1 MSAKPTGVELF
12 VSHSSAL
19 LCTPVSH
26 EQPAN
31 IVRIFVKAE
40 YFMRNLI
47 IALLVALILPVVAN
61 ASVGGNVAPEG
72 RKRVVVLDPGHGN
85 PRPGKV
91 MGKVREADI
100 VLDVSKEV
108 RRQLATKMPDLDVYL
123 TRHSDS
129 SYHANQ
135 NMDNR
140 MRAEFANSKGADLT
154 IGIHAN
160 ALGNTKVGGCEAWV
174 LSLDEALMEQNS
186 NRANLFA
193 DDGDALNINDL
204 DTKSMGFIKVL
215 TRQLDNEPR
224 NRMFAQQ
231 CCDNIK
237 KCGLGSLGVKSG
249 KIWTMLYYLEGHGVL
264 IEIGYMTNPS
274 DLAYITSDKGKK
286 SIATAIA
293 DAIVSFFRGLDAIS
307 GDDAVVADAEVVTE
321 AETGD
326 VALNSGY
333 AIQLISSTC
342 EVDVNDYQFKGYKG
356 RVRLLMGTGRYMY
369 KYCYGSYATRE
380 AAKADLIEV
389 KKSFKDAYI
398 VYFEGNN
405 IVIK

>member
-1 MSAKPTGVELF
+1 
-12 VSHSSAL
+12 
-19 LCTPVSH
+19 
-26 EQPAN
+26 
-31 IVRIFVKAE
+31 
-40 YFMRNLI
+40 MRNLI
-47 IALLVALILPVVAN
+47 ITLLVMLLAPMVAN
-61 ASVGGNVAPEG
+61 AHHVANVAEDGP
-72 RKRVVVLDPGHGN
+72 KRVVVLDPGHGN

-91 MGKVREADI
+91 VGKVREADI
-100 VLDVSKEV
+100 VLDISKEI
-108 RRQLATKMPDLDVYL
+108 RRQLASKMPDLDVYL

-135 NMDNR
+135 NTDNR

-160 ALGNTKVGGCEAWV
+160 AIGNANVNGCEAWV
-174 LSLDEALMEQNS
+174 LSLDDALMEQNG

-237 KCGLGSLGVKSG
+237 KLGLGSLGVKSG

-264 IEIGYMTNPS
+264 VEIGYMTNAK

-286 SIATAIA
+286 EIATAITTS
-293 DAIVSFFRGLDAIS
+293 IVSFFNSLDAIS
-307 GDDAVVADAEVVTE
+307 SDCGTNAVAEQSATEVATPDATEVATPDATE
-321 AETGD
+321 ILEK
-326 VALNSGY
+326 GY

-342 EVDVNDYQFKGYKG
+342 EVDTMDYQFKDYKG
-356 RVRLLMGTGRYMY
+356 RVRLLMGTGKYKY
-369 KYCYGSYATRE
+369 KYCYGSYATRD
-380 AAKADLIEV
+380 AAKQDLAEV
-389 KKSFKDAYI
+389 QKTFKDAYI
-398 VYFEGNN
+398 VYYEDKS
-405 IVIK
+405 IVTK

>member
-1 MSAKPTGVELF
+1 
-12 VSHSSAL
+12 
-19 LCTPVSH
+19 
-26 EQPAN
+26 
-31 IVRIFVKAE
+31 
-40 YFMRNLI
+40 MRNLI
-47 IALLVALILPVVAN
+47 IALLVALMLPVVAN
-61 ASVGGNVAPEG
+61 ASDGCNVAQDG

-91 MGKVREADI
+91 VGKVREADI
-100 VLDVSKEV
+100 VLDVAKEV
-108 RRQLATKMPDLDVYL
+108 RRQLATKMPDLDVFL

-135 NMDNR
+135 NTDNR
-140 MRAEFANSKGADLT
+140 MRAEFANEKGADLT

-160 ALGNTKVGGCEAWV
+160 ALDATSVKGCEAWV
-174 LSLDEALMEQNS
+174 LSLDAALMEQNS

-193 DDGDALNINDL
+193 DDGDALDINDL

-264 IEIGYMTNPS
+264 IEIGYMTNPL

-286 SIATAIA
+286 DIAIA
-293 DAIVSFFRGLDAIS
+293 IANAIVSFFNGLDAIS
-307 GDDAVVADAEVVTE
+307 CDEVAPQTSTSSTSASSVTPETKSVDDAEVTK
-321 AETGD
+321 
-326 VALNSGY
+326 GY
-333 AIQLISSTC
+333 TIQLISSLS
-342 EVDVNDYQFKGYKG
+342 EVDIYDYQFKGYKG
-356 RVRLLMGTGRYMY
+356 RVRLLMGSGRYKY
-369 KYCYGSYATRE
+369 KYCYGSYATRD
-380 AAKADLIEV
+380 AAKRDLATV
-389 KKSFKDAYI
+389 QKTFKDAYI
-398 VYFEGNN
+398 VYFEGDN
-405 IVIK
+405 IVTK

>member
-1 MSAKPTGVELF
+1 
-12 VSHSSAL
+12 
-19 LCTPVSH
+19 
-26 EQPAN
+26 
-31 IVRIFVKAE
+31 
-40 YFMRNLI
+40 MRNLI
-47 IALLVALILPVVAN
+47 ITLLVALLIPVVAN
-61 ASVGGNVAPEG
+61 AHQSANVAPEG

-85 PRPGKV
+85 PRPGKA

-100 VLDVSKEV
+100 VLDISKEI

-135 NMDNR
+135 NTDNR

-160 ALGNTKVGGCEAWV
+160 ALENTKVNGCEAWV
-174 LSLDEALMEQNS
+174 LSLDEALMKQNDS
-186 NRANLFA
+186 RANLFA

-231 CCDNIK
+231 CCDNIQK
-237 KCGLGSLGVKSG
+237 LGMGNLGVKSG

-264 IEIGYMTNPS
+264 IEIGYMTNPK
-274 DLAYITSDKGKK
+274 DFAYITSEKGKK
-286 SIATAIA
+286 EIATSITSAI
-293 DAIVSFFRGLDAIS
+293 ISFFKGLDAIS
-307 GDDAVVADAEVVTE
+307 SDDGVAVEETSTSASSAATTPEVEEQTE
-321 AETGD
+321 LT
-326 VALNSGY
+326 SGY
-333 AIQLISSTC
+333 AIQLISSTY
-342 EVDVNDYQFKGYKG
+342 EVDIRDYQFKSYKG
-356 RVRLLMGTGRYMY
+356 RVRLLMSTGRYKY

-380 AAKADLIEV
+380 AAKHDLEEAR
-389 KKSFKDAYI
+389 KTFKDAYI
-398 VYFEGNN
+398 VYFEGDK
-405 IVIK
+405 IVTK

>member
-1 MSAKPTGVELF
+1 
-12 VSHSSAL
+12 
-19 LCTPVSH
+19 
-26 EQPAN
+26 
-31 IVRIFVKAE
+31 
-40 YFMRNLI
+40 MRNLI
-47 IALLVALILPVVAN
+47 IALLVALMLPVVAN
-61 ASVGGNVAPEG
+61 ASDGCNVVQDG

-91 MGKVREADI
+91 VGKVREADI

-135 NMDNR
+135 NTDNR
-140 MRAEFANSKGADLT
+140 MRAEFANEKGADLT

-160 ALGNTKVGGCEAWV
+160 ALGNTSVKGCEAWV
-174 LSLDEALMEQNS
+174 LSLDAALMEQNS

-193 DDGDALNINDL
+193 DDGDALDINDL

-286 SIATAIA
+286 EIATAITN
-293 DAIVSFFRGLDAIS
+293 AIVSFFNGLDAIS
-307 GDDAVVADAEVVTE
+307 GDEVAPQAASSTASASSSTSKTPQTESVAGEAVSKGFT
-321 AETGD
+321 
-326 VALNSGY
+326 
-333 AIQLISSTC
+333 IQLISSLS
-342 EVDVNDYQFKGYKG
+342 EVDIYDDQFKGYKG
-356 RVRLLMGTGRYMY
+356 RVRLLMGTGRYKY
-369 KYCYGSYATRE
+369 KYCYGSYSTRE
-380 AAKADLIEV
+380 AAKRDLAEAQ
-389 KKSFKDAYI
+389 KTFKDAYI
-398 VYFEGNN
+398 VYFEGEN
-405 IVIK
+405 ILTK

>member
-1 MSAKPTGVELF
+1 
-12 VSHSSAL
+12 
-19 LCTPVSH
+19 
-26 EQPAN
+26 
-31 IVRIFVKAE
+31 
-40 YFMRNLI
+40 MRNLI
-47 IALLVALILPVVAN
+47 IALLVALMLPVVAN
-61 ASVGGNVAPEG
+61 ASDGCNVAQDG

-91 MGKVREADI
+91 VGKVREADI

-135 NMDNR
+135 NTDNR
-140 MRAEFANSKGADLT
+140 MRAEFANEKGADLT

-160 ALGNTKVGGCEAWV
+160 ALGNTSVKGCEAWV
-174 LSLDEALMEQNS
+174 LSLDAALMEQNS

-193 DDGDALNINDL
+193 DDGDALDINDL

-286 SIATAIA
+286 EIATAITN
-293 DAIVSFFRGLDAIS
+293 AIVSFFNGLDAIS
-307 GDDAVVADAEVVTE
+307 GDEVAPQAASSTTSASSSASKTPQTE
-321 AETGD
+321 SVAGETVSKGFT
-326 VALNSGY
+326 
-333 AIQLISSTC
+333 IQLISSLS
-342 EVDVNDYQFKGYKG
+342 EVDIYDYQFKGYKG
-356 RVRLLMGTGRYMY
+356 RVRLLMGTGRYKY
-369 KYCYGSYATRE
+369 KYCYGSYSTRE
-380 AAKADLIEV
+380 AAKRDLAEAQ
-389 KKSFKDAYI
+389 KTFKDAYI
-398 VYFEGNN
+398 VYFEGEN
-405 IVIK
+405 ILTK

>member
-1 MSAKPTGVELF
+1 
-12 VSHSSAL
+12 
-19 LCTPVSH
+19 
-26 EQPAN
+26 
-31 IVRIFVKAE
+31 
-40 YFMRNLI
+40 MRNLI
-47 IALLVALILPVVAN
+47 IALLVALMLPVVAN
-61 ASVGGNVAPEG
+61 ASDGCNVAQDG

-91 MGKVREADI
+91 VGKVREADI

-135 NMDNR
+135 NTDNR
-140 MRAEFANSKGADLT
+140 MRAEFANEKGADLT

-160 ALGNTKVGGCEAWV
+160 ALGNTGVKGCEAWV
-174 LSLDEALMEQNS
+174 LSLDAALMEQNS

-193 DDGDALNINDL
+193 DDGDALDINDL

-286 SIATAIA
+286 EIATAITN
-293 DAIVSFFRGLDAIS
+293 AIVSFFNGLDAIS
-307 GDDAVVADAEVVTE
+307 GDEVAPQAASSTTSASSSTSKTPQTESVAGEAVSKGFT
-321 AETGD
+321 
-326 VALNSGY
+326 
-333 AIQLISSTC
+333 IQLISSLS
-342 EVDVNDYQFKGYKG
+342 EVDIYDYQFKGYKG
-356 RVRLLMGTGRYMY
+356 RVRLLMGTGRYKY
-369 KYCYGSYATRE
+369 KYCYGSYSTRE
-380 AAKADLIEV
+380 AAKRDLAEAQ
-389 KKSFKDAYI
+389 KTFKDAYI
-398 VYFEGNN
+398 VYFEGEN
-405 IVIK
+405 ILTK

>member
-1 MSAKPTGVELF
+1 
-12 VSHSSAL
+12 
-19 LCTPVSH
+19 
-26 EQPAN
+26 
-31 IVRIFVKAE
+31 
-40 YFMRNLI
+40 MRNLI
-47 IALLVALILPVVAN
+47 ITLLVALLIPVVAN
-61 ASVGGNVAPEG
+61 AHQSANVAPEG

-85 PRPGKV
+85 PRPGKA

-100 VLDVSKEV
+100 VLDISKEI

-135 NMDNR
+135 NTDNR

-160 ALGNTKVGGCEAWV
+160 ALENTKVNGCEAWV
-174 LSLDEALMEQNS
+174 LSLNEALMKQNDS
-186 NRANLFA
+186 RANLFA

-231 CCDNIK
+231 CCDNIQK
-237 KCGLGSLGVKSG
+237 LGMGNLGVKSG

-264 IEIGYMTNPS
+264 IEIGYMTNPK
-274 DLAYITSDKGKK
+274 DFAYITSEKGKK
-286 SIATAIA
+286 EIATSITSAI
-293 DAIVSFFRGLDAIS
+293 ISFFKGLDAIS
-307 GDDAVVADAEVVTE
+307 SDDGVAVEETSTSASSAATTPEVEEQAELT
-321 AETGD
+321 
-326 VALNSGY
+326 SGY
-333 AIQLISSTC
+333 AIQLISSTY
-342 EVDVNDYQFKGYKG
+342 EVDIRDYQFKSYKG
-356 RVRLLMGTGRYMY
+356 RVRLLMSTGKYKY

-380 AAKADLIEV
+380 AAKHDLEEAR
-389 KKSFKDAYI
+389 KTFKDAYI
-398 VYFEGNN
+398 VYFEGDK
-405 IVIK
+405 IVTK

>member
-1 MSAKPTGVELF
+1 
-12 VSHSSAL
+12 
-19 LCTPVSH
+19 
-26 EQPAN
+26 
-31 IVRIFVKAE
+31 
-40 YFMRNLI
+40 MRNLI
-47 IALLVALILPVVAN
+47 ITLLVALLIPVVAN
-61 ASVGGNVAPEG
+61 AHQSANVAPEG

-85 PRPGKV
+85 PRPGKA

-100 VLDVSKEV
+100 VLDISKEI

-135 NMDNR
+135 NTDNR

-160 ALGNTKVGGCEAWV
+160 ALENTKVNGCEAWV
-174 LSLDEALMEQNS
+174 LSLDEALMKQNDS
-186 NRANLFA
+186 RANLFA

-231 CCDNIK
+231 CCDNIQK
-237 KCGLGSLGVKSG
+237 LGMGNLGVKSG

-264 IEIGYMTNPS
+264 IEIGYMTNPK
-274 DLAYITSDKGKK
+274 DFAYITSDKGKK
-286 SIATAIA
+286 EIATSITSAI
-293 DAIVSFFRGLDAIS
+293 ISFFKGLDAIS
-307 GDDAVVADAEVVTE
+307 SDDGVAVEETSTSASSAATTPEVEEQAELT
-321 AETGD
+321 
-326 VALNSGY
+326 SGY
-333 AIQLISSTC
+333 AIQLISSTY
-342 EVDVNDYQFKGYKG
+342 EVDIRDYQFKSYKG
-356 RVRLLMGTGRYMY
+356 RVRLLMSTGKYKY

-380 AAKADLIEV
+380 AAKHDLEEAR
-389 KKSFKDAYI
+389 KTFKDAYI
-398 VYFEGNN
+398 VYFEGDK
-405 IVIK
+405 IVTK

>member
-1 MSAKPTGVELF
+1 
-12 VSHSSAL
+12 
-19 LCTPVSH
+19 
-26 EQPAN
+26 
-31 IVRIFVKAE
+31 
-40 YFMRNLI
+40 MRNLI
-47 IALLVALILPVVAN
+47 IALLVALMLPVVAN
-61 ASVGGNVAPEG
+61 ANDGCNVAQDG

-100 VLDVSKEV
+100 VLDISKEV
-108 RRQLATKMPDLDVYL
+108 RRQLATKMPELDVYL

-135 NMDNR
+135 NADNR

-160 ALGNTKVGGCEAWV
+160 ALDNTKVHGCEAWV

-237 KCGLGSLGVKSG
+237 QCGLGSLGVKSG

-286 SIATAIA
+286 EIATAIA
-293 DAIVSFFRGLDAIS
+293 NAIVSFFKGLDAIS
-307 GDDAVVADAEVVTE
+307 GEETAPLVEAPTRVTETPEMVVETETVVEAEV
-321 AETGD
+321 AK
-326 VALNSGY
+326 GY
-333 AIQLISSTC
+333 AIQLISSLC
-342 EVDVNDYQFKGYKG
+342 EVDVNDYQFRGYKG
-356 RVRLLMGTGRYMY
+356 RVRLLMGSGRYKY
-369 KYCYGSYATRE
+369 KYCYGSYSTRE
-380 AAKADLIEV
+380 AAKRDLAEAQ
-389 KKSFKDAYI
+389 KTFKDAYI
-398 VYFEGNN
+398 VYFEGEN
-405 IVIK
+405 ILTK

>member
-1 MSAKPTGVELF
+1 
-12 VSHSSAL
+12 
-19 LCTPVSH
+19 
-26 EQPAN
+26 
-31 IVRIFVKAE
+31 
-40 YFMRNLI
+40 MRNLI
-47 IALLVALILPVVAN
+47 IALLVALMLPVVAN
-61 ASVGGNVAPEG
+61 ASDGCNVVQDG

-91 MGKVREADI
+91 VGKVREADI

-135 NMDNR
+135 NTDNR
-140 MRAEFANSKGADLT
+140 MRAEFANEKGADLT

-160 ALGNTKVGGCEAWV
+160 ALGNTSVKGCEAWV
-174 LSLDEALMEQNS
+174 LSLDAALMEQNS

-193 DDGDALNINDL
+193 DDGDALDINDL

-286 SIATAIA
+286 EIATAITN
-293 DAIVSFFRGLDAIS
+293 AIVSFFNGLDAIS
-307 GDDAVVADAEVVTE
+307 GDEVAPQAASSTASASSSTSKTPQTESVAGEAVSKGFT
-321 AETGD
+321 
-326 VALNSGY
+326 
-333 AIQLISSTC
+333 IQLISSLS
-342 EVDVNDYQFKGYKG
+342 EVDIYDYQFKGYKG
-356 RVRLLMGTGRYMY
+356 RVRLLMGTGRYKY
-369 KYCYGSYATRE
+369 KYCYGSYSTRE
-380 AAKADLIEV
+380 AAKRDLAEAQ
-389 KKSFKDAYI
+389 KTFKDAYI
-398 VYFEGNN
+398 VYFEGEN
-405 IVIK
+405 ILTK

>member
-1 MSAKPTGVELF
+1 
-12 VSHSSAL
+12 
-19 LCTPVSH
+19 
-26 EQPAN
+26 
-31 IVRIFVKAE
+31 
-40 YFMRNLI
+40 MRNLI
-47 IALLVALILPVVAN
+47 IALLVALMLPVVAN
-61 ASVGGNVAPEG
+61 ASDGCNVAQDG

-91 MGKVREADI
+91 VGKVREADI

-135 NMDNR
+135 NPDNR
-140 MRAEFANSKGADLT
+140 MRAEFANEKGADLT

-160 ALGNTKVGGCEAWV
+160 ALGNTSVKGCEAWV
-174 LSLDEALMEQNS
+174 LSLDAALMEQNS

-193 DDGDALNINDL
+193 DDGDALDINDL

-286 SIATAIA
+286 EIATAITN
-293 DAIVSFFRGLDAIS
+293 AIVSFFNGLDAIS
-307 GDDAVVADAEVVTE
+307 GDEVAPQAASSTTSASSSTSKTPQTESVAGEAVSKGFT
-321 AETGD
+321 
-326 VALNSGY
+326 
-333 AIQLISSTC
+333 IQLISSLS
-342 EVDVNDYQFKGYKG
+342 EVDIYDYQFKGYKG
-356 RVRLLMGTGRYMY
+356 RVRLLMGTGRYKY
-369 KYCYGSYATRE
+369 KYCYGSYSTRE
-380 AAKADLIEV
+380 AAKRDLAEAQ
-389 KKSFKDAYI
+389 KTFKDAYI
-398 VYFEGNN
+398 VYFEGEN
-405 IVIK
+405 ILTK

>member
-1 MSAKPTGVELF
+1 
-12 VSHSSAL
+12 
-19 LCTPVSH
+19 
-26 EQPAN
+26 
-31 IVRIFVKAE
+31 
-40 YFMRNLI
+40 MRNLI
-47 IALLVALILPVVAN
+47 IALLVALMLPVVAN
-61 ASVGGNVAPEG
+61 ASDGCNVAQDG

-91 MGKVREADI
+91 VGKVREADI

-123 TRHSDS
+123 TRYSDS

-135 NMDNR
+135 NTDNR
-140 MRAEFANSKGADLT
+140 MRAEFANEKGADLT

-160 ALGNTKVGGCEAWV
+160 ALGNTSVKGCEAWV
-174 LSLDEALMEQNS
+174 LSLDAALMEQNS

-193 DDGDALNINDL
+193 DDGDALDINDL

-286 SIATAIA
+286 EIATAITN
-293 DAIVSFFRGLDAIS
+293 AIVSFFNGLDAIS
-307 GDDAVVADAEVVTE
+307 GDEVAPQATSSTTSASSSTSKTPQTESVAGEAVSKGFT
-321 AETGD
+321 
-326 VALNSGY
+326 
-333 AIQLISSTC
+333 IQLISSLS
-342 EVDVNDYQFKGYKG
+342 EVDIYDYQFKGYKG
-356 RVRLLMGTGRYMY
+356 RVRLLMGTGRYKY
-369 KYCYGSYATRE
+369 KYCYGSYSTRE
-380 AAKADLIEV
+380 AAKRDLAEAQRT
-389 KKSFKDAYI
+389 FKDAYI
-398 VYFEGNN
+398 VYFEGEN
-405 IVIK
+405 ILTK

>member
-1 MSAKPTGVELF
+1 
-12 VSHSSAL
+12 
-19 LCTPVSH
+19 
-26 EQPAN
+26 
-31 IVRIFVKAE
+31 
-40 YFMRNLI
+40 MRNLI
-47 IALLVALILPVVAN
+47 IALLVALMLPVVAN
-61 ASVGGNVAPEG
+61 ASDGCNVAQDG

-91 MGKVREADI
+91 VGKVREADI
-100 VLDVSKEV
+100 VLDVAKEV
-108 RRQLATKMPDLDVYL
+108 RRQLATKMPDLDVFL

-135 NMDNR
+135 NTDNR
-140 MRAEFANSKGADLT
+140 MRAEFANEKGADLT

-160 ALGNTKVGGCEAWV
+160 ALDATSVKGCEAWV
-174 LSLDEALMEQNS
+174 LSLDAALMEQNS

-193 DDGDALNINDL
+193 DDGDALDINDL

-286 SIATAIA
+286 DIAIA
-293 DAIVSFFRGLDAIS
+293 IANAIVSFFNGLDAIS
-307 GDDAVVADAEVVTE
+307 CDEVAPQTSTSSTSASSATPETKSVEDAEVTK
-321 AETGD
+321 
-326 VALNSGY
+326 GY
-333 AIQLISSTC
+333 TIQLISSLS
-342 EVDVNDYQFKGYKG
+342 EVDIYDYQFKGYKG
-356 RVRLLMGTGRYMY
+356 RVRLLMGSGRYKY
-369 KYCYGSYATRE
+369 KYCYGSYATRD
-380 AAKADLIEV
+380 AAKRDLATV
-389 KKSFKDAYI
+389 QKTFKDAYI
-398 VYFEGNN
+398 VYFEGDN
-405 IVIK
+405 IVTK

>member
-1 MSAKPTGVELF
+1 
-12 VSHSSAL
+12 
-19 LCTPVSH
+19 
-26 EQPAN
+26 
-31 IVRIFVKAE
+31 
-40 YFMRNLI
+40 MRNLI
-47 IALLVALILPVVAN
+47 ITLLVALLIPVVAN
-61 ASVGGNVAPEG
+61 AHQSANVAPEG

-85 PRPGKV
+85 PRPGKA

-100 VLDVSKEV
+100 VLDISKEI

-135 NMDNR
+135 NTDNR

-160 ALGNTKVGGCEAWV
+160 ALENTKVNGCEAWV
-174 LSLDEALMEQNS
+174 LSLDEALMKQNDS
-186 NRANLFA
+186 RANLFA

-231 CCDNIK
+231 CCDNIQK
-237 KCGLGSLGVKSG
+237 LGMGNLGVKSG

-264 IEIGYMTNPS
+264 IEIGYMTNPK
-274 DLAYITSDKGKK
+274 DFAYITSEKGKK
-286 SIATAIA
+286 EIATSITSAI
-293 DAIVSFFRGLDAIS
+293 ISFFKGLDAIS
-307 GDDAVVADAEVVTE
+307 SDDGVAVEETSTSASSAATTPEVEEQAELT
-321 AETGD
+321 
-326 VALNSGY
+326 SGY
-333 AIQLISSTC
+333 AIQLISSTY
-342 EVDVNDYQFKGYKG
+342 EVDIRDYQFKSYKG
-356 RVRLLMGTGRYMY
+356 RVRLLMSTGKYKY

-380 AAKADLIEV
+380 AAKHDLEEAR
-389 KKSFKDAYI
+389 KTFKDAYI
-398 VYFEGNN
+398 VYFEGDK
-405 IVIK
+405 IVTK

>member
-1 MSAKPTGVELF
+1 
-12 VSHSSAL
+12 
-19 LCTPVSH
+19 
-26 EQPAN
+26 
-31 IVRIFVKAE
+31 
-40 YFMRNLI
+40 MRNLI
-47 IALLVALILPVVAN
+47 IALLVALMLPVVAN
-61 ASVGGNVAPEG
+61 ASDGCNVAQDG

-91 MGKVREADI
+91 VGKVREADI

-123 TRHSDS
+123 TRYSDS

-135 NMDNR
+135 NTDNR
-140 MRAEFANSKGADLT
+140 MRAEFANEKGADLT

-160 ALGNTKVGGCEAWV
+160 ALGNTSVKGCEAWV
-174 LSLDEALMEQNS
+174 LSLDAALMEQNS

-193 DDGDALNINDL
+193 DDGDALDINDL

-286 SIATAIA
+286 EIATAITN
-293 DAIVSFFRGLDAIS
+293 AIVSFFNGLDAIS
-307 GDDAVVADAEVVTE
+307 GDEVAPQAASSTTSASSSTSKTPQTESVAGEAVSKGFT
-321 AETGD
+321 
-326 VALNSGY
+326 
-333 AIQLISSTC
+333 IQLISSLS
-342 EVDVNDYQFKGYKG
+342 EVDIYDYQFKGYKG
-356 RVRLLMGTGRYMY
+356 RVRLLMGTGRYKY
-369 KYCYGSYATRE
+369 KYCYGSYSTRE
-380 AAKADLIEV
+380 AAKRDLAEAQRT
-389 KKSFKDAYI
+389 FKDAYI
-398 VYFEGNN
+398 VYFEGEN
-405 IVIK
+405 ILTK

>member
-1 MSAKPTGVELF
+1 
-12 VSHSSAL
+12 
-19 LCTPVSH
+19 
-26 EQPAN
+26 
-31 IVRIFVKAE
+31 
-40 YFMRNLI
+40 MRNLI
-47 IALLVALILPVVAN
+47 ITLLVALLIPVVAN
-61 ASVGGNVAPEG
+61 AHQSANVAPEG

-85 PRPGKV
+85 PRPGKA

-100 VLDVSKEV
+100 VLDISKEI

-135 NMDNR
+135 NTDNR

-160 ALGNTKVGGCEAWV
+160 ALENTKVNGCEAWV
-174 LSLDEALMEQNS
+174 LSLDEALMKQNDS
-186 NRANLFA
+186 RANLFA

-231 CCDNIK
+231 CCDNIQK
-237 KCGLGSLGVKSG
+237 LGMGNLGVKSG

-264 IEIGYMTNPS
+264 IEIGYMTNPK
-274 DLAYITSDKGKK
+274 DFAYITSEKGKK
-286 SIATAIA
+286 EIATSITSAI
-293 DAIVSFFRGLDAIS
+293 ISFFKGLDAIS
-307 GDDAVVADAEVVTE
+307 SDDGVAVEETSTSASSAATTPEVEEQTE
-321 AETGD
+321 LT
-326 VALNSGY
+326 SGY
-333 AIQLISSTC
+333 AIQLISSTY
-342 EVDVNDYQFKGYKG
+342 EVDIRDYQFKSYKG
-356 RVRLLMGTGRYMY
+356 RVRLLMSTGKYKY

-380 AAKADLIEV
+380 AAKHDLEEAR
-389 KKSFKDAYI
+389 KTFKDAYI
-398 VYFEGNN
+398 VYFEGDK
-405 IVIK
+405 IVTK

>member
-1 MSAKPTGVELF
+1 
-12 VSHSSAL
+12 
-19 LCTPVSH
+19 
-26 EQPAN
+26 
-31 IVRIFVKAE
+31 
-40 YFMRNLI
+40 MRNLI
-47 IALLVALILPVVAN
+47 IALLVALMLPVVAN
-61 ASVGGNVAPEG
+61 ASDGCNVAQDG

-91 MGKVREADI
+91 VGKVREADI

-135 NMDNR
+135 NTDNR
-140 MRAEFANSKGADLT
+140 MRAEFANEKGADLT

-160 ALGNTKVGGCEAWV
+160 ALGNTSVKGCEAWV
-174 LSLDEALMEQNS
+174 LSLDAALMEQNS

-193 DDGDALNINDL
+193 DDGDALDINDL

-286 SIATAIA
+286 EIATAITN
-293 DAIVSFFRGLDAIS
+293 AIVSFFNGLDAIS
-307 GDDAVVADAEVVTE
+307 GDEVAPQAVSSTTSASSSTSKTPQTESVAGE
-321 AETGD
+321 AVSKGFT
-326 VALNSGY
+326 
-333 AIQLISSTC
+333 IQLISSLS
-342 EVDVNDYQFKGYKG
+342 EVDIYDYQFKGYKG
-356 RVRLLMGTGRYMY
+356 RVRLLMGTGRYKY
-369 KYCYGSYATRE
+369 KYCYGSYSTRE
-380 AAKADLIEV
+380 AAKRDLAEAQ
-389 KKSFKDAYI
+389 KTFKDAYI
-398 VYFEGNN
+398 VYFEGEN
-405 IVIK
+405 ILTK

>member
-1 MSAKPTGVELF
+1 
-12 VSHSSAL
+12 
-19 LCTPVSH
+19 
-26 EQPAN
+26 
-31 IVRIFVKAE
+31 
-40 YFMRNLI
+40 MRNLI
-47 IALLVALILPVVAN
+47 IALLVALMLPVVAN
-61 ASVGGNVAPEG
+61 ASDGCNVAQDG

-91 MGKVREADI
+91 VGKVREADI

-135 NMDNR
+135 NTDNR
-140 MRAEFANSKGADLT
+140 MRAEFANEKGADLT

-160 ALGNTKVGGCEAWV
+160 ALGNTSVKGCEAWV
-174 LSLDEALMEQNS
+174 LSLDAALMEQNS

-193 DDGDALNINDL
+193 DDGDALDINDL

-286 SIATAIA
+286 EIATAITN
-293 DAIVSFFRGLDAIS
+293 AIVSFFNGLDAIS
-307 GDDAVVADAEVVTE
+307 GDEVAPQAASSTTSASSSTSKTPQTESVAGEAVSKGFT
-321 AETGD
+321 
-326 VALNSGY
+326 
-333 AIQLISSTC
+333 IQLLSSLS
-342 EVDVNDYQFKGYKG
+342 EVDIYDYQFKGYKG
-356 RVRLLMGTGRYMY
+356 RVRLLMGTGRYKY
-369 KYCYGSYATRE
+369 KYCYGSYSTRE
-380 AAKADLIEV
+380 AAKRDLAEAQ
-389 KKSFKDAYI
+389 KTFKDAYI
-398 VYFEGNN
+398 VYFEGEN
-405 IVIK
+405 ILTK